1 MEQTDYCLRELHGG
15 MGTDQLKEFKRL
27 QEENERLRS
36 PVSNLT
42 LDNQFWVKPRRKIT
56 KPPAATQMYR
66 PGAA

>member
-1 MEQTDYCLRELHGG
+1 

-42 LDNQFWVKPRRKIT
+42 LDNLILGE
-56 KPPAATQMYR
+56 AAKEDF
-66 PGAA
+66 